1 MSNDVGV
8 VWWIVSKVGSDSET
22 VIQVVIAD
30 DGGGEN
36 AKAVAYVTKQLLED
50 GIIVDSFLLF
60 VADRSTKAHTDY
72 CCIMRGR
79 I

>member
-50 GIIVDSFLLF
+50 G
-60 VADRSTKAHTDY
+60 R
-72 CCIMRGR
+72 RR
-79 I
+79 